1 MDWVERKTIT
11 VKKLALWLFLGMG
24 STLYAQPGW
33 EAGAMAGVAYYF
45 GDLNTNYY
53 LGLPNTAVGVLAR
66 YNFNERICIKG
77 AAAFGHIEGNDAYSK
92 NIFEKTRNLSFR
104 SPVLDG
110 SVQIEFN
117 FLPYVHGSRDEYFS
131 PYVFAGLSVFSF
143 NPMAFYQ
150 NKWIALRPLGTEG
163 QFRGEEY
170 YTVQSA
176 LAFGGGVKMD
186 LNKSWSLNFE
196 ISARNTGTDYL
207 DDVSTVYPDMRDLE
221 RERGALAVA
230 LADRSVELP
239 AIPGSQVGER
249 GSQRGNS
256 LNKDMYLFATVGI
269 VRYFG
274 SLRCPSPGGHKTR

>member
-1 MDWVERKTIT
+1 
-11 VKKLALWLFLGMG
+11 
-24 STLYAQPGW
+24 
-33 EAGAMAGVAYYF
+33 
-45 GDLNTNYY
+45 
-53 LGLPNTAVGVLAR
+53 
-66 YNFNERICIKG
+66 
-77 AAAFGHIEGNDAYSK
+77 
-92 NIFEKTRNLSFR
+92 
-104 SPVLDG
+104 
-110 SVQIEFN
+110 
-117 FLPYVHGSRDEYFS
+117 
-131 PYVFAGLSVFSF
+131 
-143 NPMAFYQ
+143 
-150 NKWIALRPLGTEG
+150 
-163 QFRGEEY
+163 
-170 YTVQSA
+170 
-176 LAFGGGVKMD
+176 MD